1 MSGLFGLSVDSS
13 WSKGDFNFNLFW
25 GSFYQ
30 QHLGEARA
38 GIAITDGNSIQ
49 TTNHRGYFRSVF
61 SEDPIW
67 GIQNQAS
74 AGIGYCGEAKEPFYS
89 ETVVGEICVIFT
101 GNLINYQSV
110 KDFLKSSTKNFVRG
124 DEVEV
129 IAKLLSSTPSI
140 KRNFEILTEWLEGAF
155 SIMLLTKAGDLY
167 VYSSGKWPLV
177 IGEKGESK
185 GGIVF
190 ATGSAFHNL
199 GFKIVEDVRGGELI
213 HARGGQIK
221 EKYEISS
228 GGSICCFTWAYTAFP
243 GEEVQG
249 VAASSVREELGKRL
263 ARKDIAK
270 GKIPDL
276 VTPVPDSG
284 RFHALGYYQEM
295 VDQAKAGSISVSQI
309 PYYVE
314 LLLKYPYAGRSFM
327 PRQESIRNMEAMIKL
342 VPNLEDYSG
351 KDLVV
356 VDDSIVRGTQT
367 KSFLVPKL
375 RSLGVNKILF
385 RVGFPELKS
394 YCPWGK
400 TTKKGETLASQVPSL
415 EERKKFLEVDDLS
428 YNSLEE
434 LQRVL
439 ASFFPN
445 ASLCIDCCR

>member
-1 MSGLFGLSVDSS
+1 MSGLFGMSIG
-13 WSKGDFNFNLFW
+13 KNYQGNFNADMFW
-25 GSFYQ
+25 GTFYQ
-30 QHLGEARA
+30 QHLGESRCGVAIA
-38 GIAITDGNSIQ
+38 GDSLEFE
-49 TTNHRGYFRSVF
+49 NHRGYFRSVF
-61 SEDPIW
+61 SEALVWEKEKNPK
-67 GIQNQAS
+67 
-74 AGIGYCGEAKEPFYS
+74 AGIGYCGDAKEPFYS
-89 ETVVGEICVIFT
+89 DTIVGEFCLAFT
-101 GNLINYQSV
+101 GNLTNHE
-110 KDFLKSSTKNFVRG
+110 FLKNFLRNSGKNFVRG
-124 DEVEV
+124 DEAEV

-140 KRNFEILTEWLEGAF
+140 KRNFEILTGWLEGAF
-155 SIMLLTKAGDLY
+155 SIMLLTKDSDLY

-177 IGEKGESK
+177 VGEKGRSK

-199 GFKIVEDVRGGELI
+199 GFKVVEDVRGGELI

-228 GGSICCFTWAYTAFP
+228 PGSICCFTWAYTAFP
-243 GEEVQG
+243 GDKVQG
-249 VAASSVREELGKRL
+249 VVASSVREELGKRL

-270 GKIPDL
+270 GIIPDL

-309 PYYVE
+309 PHYVE

-327 PRQESIRNMEAMIKL
+327 PRQESIRNTEAMIKL
-342 VPNLEDYSG
+342 VPSLEDYSG

-400 TTKKGETLASQVPSL
+400 TTKKGETLVSQVPSL
-415 EERKKFLEVDDLS
+415 KERKRFLGVDDLS
-428 YNSLEE
+428 YNSLEG
-434 LQRVL
+434 LQKVL

-445 ASLCIDCCR
+445 TSLCIDCCYE